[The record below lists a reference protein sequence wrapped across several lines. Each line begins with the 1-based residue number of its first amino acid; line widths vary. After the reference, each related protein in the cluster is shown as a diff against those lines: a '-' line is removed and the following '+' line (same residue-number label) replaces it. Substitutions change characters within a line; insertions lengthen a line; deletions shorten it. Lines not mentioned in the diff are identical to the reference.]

1 MRRRSKKGLANGST
15 LDKLTLIQVD
25 FEEHLL
31 AGDLHQAKVMLAVG
45 IIVFVEIVVLGE
57 SRNNLFIHR

>member
-25 FEEHLL
+25 FEQDFL
-31 AGDLHQAKVMLAVG
+31 AGDLDEA
-45 IIVFVEIVVLGE
+45 EIVLAEGVVVLIKIVI
-57 SRNNLFIHR
+57 SRDGNQNGLI

>member
-25 FEEHLL
+25 FEKDLL
-31 AGDLHQAKVMLAVG
+31 PRDLNKPEIVLAEG
-45 IIVFVEIVVLGE
+45 IVVLIKIIV
-57 SRNNLFIHR
+57 SRDRDQDGLV